1 MPYTQPRTWLAL
13 QKKDPALSK
22 LSKLIRSGQKPEDKK
37 TGGDYTVLKLLYGQF
52 TKGNL
57 AIAKD
62 GLITVKANDDAGIP
76 RNQVV
81 IPSKLFPGL
90 LSALHIKLQH
100 PSKHQMSKLIS
111 RYFFCPGSGARIT
124 ECVDNCHTCLSLE
137 PLPATLFSES
147 TTQPDTFGTKFSI
160 DVMKRNS
167 QTVYHNTPC
176 LQLLLHFE

>member
-1 MPYTQPRTWLAL
+1 M
-13 QKKDPALSK
+13 
-22 LSKLIRSGQKPEDKK
+22 
-37 TGGDYTVLKLLYGQF
+37 
-52 TKGNL
+52 
-57 AIAKD
+57 
-62 GLITVKANDDAGIP
+62 
-76 RNQVV
+76 V

-124 ECVDNCHTCLSLE
+124 ECVDNCHTCLSLK

-147 TTQPDTFGTKFSI
+147 TTQSDTFGTKFSI

-167 QTVYHNTPC
+167 QTV
-176 LQLLLHFE
+176 LFMVELLTQFCWIVLLASERAEDIEDAMLKFLIPHVHQEGATIRCDGAP